1 MLRGEEIAQAIR
13 AAKQLLSVFLELPEE
28 VTVSWKDCPFSS
40 RSPIQ
45 NLHLILRAWASTP
58 YSACPPMEQLVTA
71 HLYLRLAM
79 ASSRT
84 SRIPSK

>member
-13 AAKQLLSVFLELPEE
+13 VAKQLLSIFLELLEE
-28 VTVSWKDCPFSS
+28 VIVSWKDCPFSS

-45 NLHLILRAWASTP
+45 GDSSLNFEGMGKHALM
-58 YSACPPMEQLVTA
+58 PPMEQLVTA
-71 HLYLRLAM
+71 HLHLGLAM

-84 SRIPSK
+84 PRIPSK